1 MYILSDICTLI
12 LSICSFT
19 AKVWSKINRAT
30 RQTILHDHGL
40 IIIYKS
46 KDQIKTR
53 TSDADDR
60 NDMTAKITLRKAGE
74 HGHKNK

>member
-1 MYILSDICTLI
+1 M
-12 LSICSFT
+12 
-19 AKVWSKINRAT
+19 NRAT